1 MNGMPVIATRG
12 TTLFEQAK
20 EYGVVIGC
28 EEGSAESL
36 AEAIL
41 KAAENFEMMRVIAM
55 QRSTTAAKSFSVGYF
70 RDLLGRNGQKLSTLD
85 AGPSSLHFEL

>member
-12 TTLFEQAK
+12 TTLFEQAE
-20 EYGVVIGC
+20 EYGVLIGC

-41 KAAENFEMMRVIAM
+41 KVAEGFESLQTSAQKKASAVAE
-55 QRSTTAAKSFSVGYF
+55 SFSVGFF
-70 RDLLGRNGQKLSTLD
+70 RDLLERR
-85 AGPSSLHFEL
+85 